1 MENKVYRLFGEKGM
15 MEEIKP
21 VGELP
26 IGTRILA
33 FGSGMCQTE
42 YCVTGSKTAQGQEI
56 CLISNYNEDSYF
68 SAPRKYLDNYC
79 QPLSKKFGIGFY
91 WDDIEN
97 IVFSESKVKAAIRR
111 ADYLEKYIY
120 NKEMADKLA
129 KQKELQELPARFP
142 HLKPINPQEDQ
153 YKQFRAN
160 LASELKHR
168 FPDTKFSIKKQHY
181 GCIYISWVDGASLS
195 EVKKVSSMFE
205 DHETDET
212 GDFRDYSPSNFNL
225 VFGGINFIF
234 EERDYSFDI
243 EKLAEELSVKAQY
256 DKRDAREDVYQILC
270 QTSFPKGAV
279 NLRIEPSNVSCG
291 SMSDCYKIASDEVE
305 SKEVK
310 NVESNMAPTEGVEV
324 VDYSDKSFVLY
335 GNTKPIKE
343 QLKELG
349 GRFNMNLRAS
359 NGFTF
364 AGWVFPITKKEGVLE
379 ALGI

>member
-1 MENKVYRLFGEKGM
+1 MKAEVYSLNSNTGLMAK
-15 MEEIKP
+15 INP
-21 VGELP
+21 VSELP
-26 IGTRILA
+26 IGTRIFA
-33 FGSGMCQTE
+33 FGPGMYDQVF
-42 YCVTGSKTAQGQEI
+42 CVTSPKTERGIEI
-56 CLISNYNEDSYF
+56 CLVSNYYEDTYF
-68 SAPRKYLDNYC
+68 STPRQFISDC
-79 QPLSKKFGIGFY
+79 QPLSKRFGIGFY
-91 WDDIEN
+91 FDDVEN
-97 IVFSESKVKAAIRR
+97 VVFSESRVKAAIRR

-142 HLKPINPQEDQ
+142 HLKPINPQEDK

-160 LASELKHR
+160 LAAELKHR
-168 FPDTKFSIKKQHY
+168 FPDTKFSIRKQHY

-256 DKRDAREDVYQILC
+256 DKRDAREDVYKILC

-279 NLRIEPSNVSCG
+279 NIRIERSNISCG
-291 SMSDCYKIASDEVE
+291 SMSDFYKIASDEVE
-305 SKEVK
+305 NKEVK
-310 NVESNMAPTEGVEV
+310 NVEANMAPTEGVEV

-364 AGWVFPITKKEGVLE
+364 AGWVFPITKKEVVLE